1 MIGFVSTAD
10 EAVSHL
16 LQAGDLAV
24 DVVPACGGGI
34 ARFGFAGQPVFQ
46 RHPLGEQGVR
56 GVEDLACY
64 PLVPYSNRIAHGRL
78 PSPRGDVAIAPLPG
92 MGPHP
97 IHGVGWRRPWTVDEA
112 SRDAIA
118 MSHAHRADSHWPFDF
133 EARQSLRVSPDAL
146 EMSIAVT
153 NRSGEAMPAG
163 IGLHPFFPSTPRA
176 SLATEVADWWLAD
189 ADVLPTRREPVPSHV
204 DFSAGRVLAET
215 QLDNC
220 FGGWSRR
227 ATLAWPERGLA
238 LDIAASDAF
247 GTLVVYTPGHREFF
261 CVEPV
266 SHLNNGFQLAQ
277 SGVADAGARL
287 LAPGASLEGTVR
299 FAPRAA

>member
-1 MIGFVSTAD
+1 L
-10 EAVSHL
+10 SHL
-16 LQAGDLAV
+16 LQAGELAV
-24 DVVPACGGGI
+24 EIVPACGGGI
-34 ARFGFAGQPVFQ
+34 ARFGCAGKPVFQ
-46 RHPLGEQGVR
+46 RHPPGEHGVR

-64 PLVPYSNRIAHGRL
+64 PLVPYSNRIARGRL
-78 PSPRGDVAIAPLPG
+78 PSPRGDIVIAPLPG

-97 IHGVGWRRPWTVDEA
+97 IHGVGWRRPWTVHQA
-112 SRDAIA
+112 SRDEL
-118 MSHAHRADSHWPFDF
+118 MMTHAHRADAHWPFDF
-133 EARQSLRVSPDAL
+133 EARQTLRLAPDAL
-146 EMSIAVT
+146 EIALAVT

-176 SLATEVADWWLAD
+176 TLTTRVADWWLAD
-189 ADVLPTRREPVPSHV
+189 TEVLPTRREPVPASL
-204 DFSAGRVLAET
+204 DLSAGCVLANT

-227 ATLAWPERGLA
+227 ATLAWPEQGLA
-238 LDIAASDAF
+238 LDVAASDVF
-247 GTLVVYTPGHREFF
+247 STLVVYTPAHREFF

-277 SGVADAGARL
+277 AGVADAGARL
-287 LAPGASLEGTVR
+287 LAPGGTLEGTVR